1 MADARFYRNA
11 GPFRLDEVAQ
21 AVGAEII
28 SGGDGEHTL
37 EDVAP
42 LQSAGPSDLCF
53 FTHPKYRGDF
63 LGSKAG
69 ACILDAANA
78 EKIGV
83 MPQGMAI
90 LASKDAYR
98 SFGEAVA
105 LFYPEADGAKASPA
119 DSSQLRKTD
128 SGAYIAVDA
137 VLEEDINLGAGSII
151 GTGARIGRGTSIG
164 AHTVVGRGV
173 TIGRNCAIASHVSIS
188 HALIGDGVIFH
199 AGVRIGQDGFG
210 FAMGPQGHRKI
221 PQVGRVL
228 IQDDVEI
235 GANTCIDRGFL
246 DDTIIGEGSKIDNLV
261 QIAHNV
267 VLGRGCVIAGQ
278 AGISGSTKVGA
289 FVALGGQVGIAGH
302 IELGDGVQ
310 IAANSGVPRD
320 IPAGEI
326 HGGYPAKP
334 LALWRREVAALT
346 KLAKGKR
353 RD

>member
-11 GPFRLDEVAQ
+11 GPFRLDELAQVIGAKVA
-21 AVGAEII
+21 
-28 SGGDGEHTL
+28 SSGDGNRTF

-42 LQSAGPSDLCF
+42 LQSAGPRDLCF
-53 FTHPKYRGDF
+53 FTHPKYRDDF
-63 LGSKAG
+63 LNSKAG
-69 ACILDAANA
+69 ACILNVANA
-78 EKIGV
+78 EKLDTV
-83 MPQGMAI
+83 PEGMAI

-98 SFGEAVA
+98 SFGKAVA
-105 LFYPEADGAKASPA
+105 LFYPEADDANAGLANK
-119 DSSQLRKTD
+119 SQLEKTNSD
-128 SGAYIAVDA
+128 AYIAADA
-137 VLEEDINLGAGSII
+137 VLEEDISLETGVIVGA
-151 GTGARIGRGTSIG
+151 GARIGRGTSIS
-164 AHTVVGRGV
+164 AHTVIGRGV
-173 TIGRNCAIASHVSIS
+173 TIGRKCVIASHVSIS

-210 FAMGPQGHRKI
+210 FAMGPQGHLKI

-228 IQDDVEI
+228 IQDGVEV

-246 DDTIIGEGSKIDNLV
+246 GDTVIGEGSKIDNLV

-267 VLGRGCVIAGQ
+267 VLGRGCIIAGQ
-278 AGISGSTKVGA
+278 AGISGSTKLGA
-289 FVALGGQVGIAGH
+289 FVALGGQVGLAGH

-320 IPAGEI
+320 IPADET

-334 LALWRREVAALT
+334 LSLWRREVAALT

-353 RD
+353 QD

>member
-21 AVGAEII
+21 VVGAEII
-28 SGGDGEHTL
+28 SGGDGERTL

-42 LQSAGPSDLCF
+42 LQSAGPRDLCF
-53 FTHPKYRGDF
+53 FTHPKYRSDF
-63 LGSKAG
+63 LDSKAA
-69 ACILDAANA
+69 ACILNAPNA
-78 EKIGV
+78 EKLGT
-83 MPQGMAI
+83 MPKGMAI

-105 LFYPEADGAKASPA
+105 LFYPEADGANASSA
-119 DSSQLRKTD
+119 ESSQLKKTD

-137 VLEEDINLGAGSII
+137 VLEENINLEAGVII
-151 GTGARIGRGTSIG
+151 GAGARIGRGTNIG
-164 AHTVVGRGV
+164 AHTVVGPGV
-173 TIGRNCAIASHVSIS
+173 AIGRNCAIAPHVSIS

-235 GANTCIDRGFL
+235 GANTCVDRGFL
-246 DDTIIGEGSKIDNLV
+246 GDTIIGEGSKIDNLV

-278 AGISGSTKVGA
+278 AGVSGSTKLGA

-310 IAANSGVPRD
+310 IAAKSAVPRN

-346 KLAKGKR
+346 KLAKGKH